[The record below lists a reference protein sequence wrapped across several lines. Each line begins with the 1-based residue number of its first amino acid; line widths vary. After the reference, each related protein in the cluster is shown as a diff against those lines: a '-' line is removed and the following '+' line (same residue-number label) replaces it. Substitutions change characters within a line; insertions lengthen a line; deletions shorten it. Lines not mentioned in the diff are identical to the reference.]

1 MRQAC
6 WSQGNQYMKKSRA
19 PSYRLGLRL
28 DNRQAA
34 LVAVQVSGVTLLS
47 PPITTQA
54 MSPKQPGTPKPH
66 TQM

>member
-6 WSQGNQYMKKSRA
+6 WNQGNQYMKKSRV
-19 PSYRLGLRL
+19 PSYCLGLQL
-28 DNRQAA
+28 DKRQASI
-34 LVAVQVSGVTLLS
+34 VAVQASGVTLLS

-54 MSPKQPGTPKPH
+54 MPPKQSGTPKPH